1 MNKKYLIAVKT
12 ATGKSKIYEFPSEK
26 KRNIF
31 VGVLKDMG
39 VNEYALSEVRA

>member
-12 ATGKSKIYEFPSEK
+12 ATGKSKIYEFPSEQ

-31 VGVLKDMG
+31 LRELKKFGVK
-39 VNEYALSEVRA
+39 YALSEVRT